1 MRLDVN
7 LKHDSFAHLTK
18 GAHNYESTEA
28 IAEGAVDLD
37 ELIGDPVVEAGFLL
51 LFVKTFSPSL
61 SIEHYDY
68 KKRGNT
74 K

>member
-1 MRLDVN
+1 MRLDVD
-7 LKHDSFAHLTK
+7 LKDDSFTHLTK

-28 IAEGAVDLD
+28 IAQSAVDLD
-37 ELIGDPVVEAGFLL
+37 ELIGDPVIEARFLL

-68 KKRGNT
+68 
-74 K
+74 